1 MVANLQETDDI
12 RNGRGMALVFCAGVL
27 WSTIGLGIRFIETA
41 TVWQILLYRS
51 AILGVLDHPTF
62 VLTG

>member
-1 MVANLQETDDI
+1 
-12 RNGRGMALVFCAGVL
+12 MALVFCAGVL